1 MITVRDLNV
10 GSKFKLFARYKDGTR
25 RPKLRFGA
33 EGTRLHRA
41 YLRLNNH
48 ALGPVVL
55 EISRAPIDFS
65 RELTIVEH
73 LKGGVTMVRD
83 DGHRLAPVWSGMKL
97 QQRTNNGGAK

>member
-1 MITVRDLNV
+1 MITVRDLTI
-10 GSKFKLFARYKDGTR
+10 GSKFKLFSRYKDGTR

-48 ALGPVVL
+48 ALGPCTV
-55 EISRAPIDFS
+55 EITRMPFDFS
-65 RELTIVEH
+65 HELTVVEH

-83 DGHRLAPVWSGMKL
+83 EGHRLAPVYSGVKL
-97 QQRTNNGGAK
+97 QQRNNGGSR